1 MTEPLTLQA
10 LLNAYPPNLAGQPL
24 SRQKRRV
31 CAHLQA
37 CRTPRLGGLQ
47 LHCNHCGHTQLLY
60 HACRDRHCPQCQYR
74 QREAWCAHQREQVLP
89 VTYHHLVFTLPHELN
104 GWVQLHPDVIY
115 RLLFHATWQTLAAF
129 GHNPKRLG
137 GKLGAILML
146 HTWGQNLS
154 QHVHLHVIIPGGA
167 LTANG
172 DWVAAKGRYLSP
184 VKALSRLFRGKRVS
198 ALRQAAQAGELARV
212 TRPGEIDQTLDTLMA
227 KAWVV
232 YSRACLTHTETV
244 IDYLGRYS
252 HRIALSNTRLLG
264 IEAGKVLLRYKDYR
278 AGRTQ
283 VMRMRPEEL
292 IRRFLLHILPK
303 GFAAP
308 SHPVTAALVHPWTSC
323 VSATTA
329 FSPTAAVESN
339 SRRSAWSWIE
349 RQRWKPRGRVATSP
363 APKARSSRSVA
374 TLVPGARKGYSGL

>member
-10 LLNAYPPNLAGQPL
+10 LLNAYPPDLTGQPL

-172 DWVAAKGRYLSP
+172 DWVAGKGRYLFP
-184 VKALSRLFRGKRVS
+184 VKALSRLFRGK
-198 ALRQAAQAGELARV
+198 L
-212 TRPGEIDQTLDTLMA
+212 
-227 KAWVV
+227 
-232 YSRACLTHTETV
+232 
-244 IDYLGRYS
+244 
-252 HRIALSNTRLLG
+252 
-264 IEAGKVLLRYKDYR
+264 LLRYKDYR

-339 SRRSAWSWIE
+339 SRRSAWRWIE
-349 RQRWKPRGRVATSP
+349 RQRWKPRGRVATGP

-374 TLVPGARKGYSGL
+374 TLVPGARKGCSGL